1 MRYHPKMQRLPL
13 VAGLAALSLILAACQ
28 GGSSGTARYLP
39 SSGLSSQQSVARG
52 IAPNGEA
59 QGELFSSCG
68 DHIRIVL
75 AGIVNCRFHE
85 VGGSPKD
92 LFSLKN
98 HTLGLILISPLSG
111 NRNTTF
117 TITALVI
124 GSGHFTVKDGK
135 GDRLVVTV
143 RVSLP

>member
-1 MRYHPKMQRLPL
+1 MQYHPKKQRLRL
-13 VAGLAALSLILAACQ
+13 VTGIAVLSLILAACH
-28 GGSSGTARYLP
+28 GASSGSAPYLP
-39 SSGLSSQQSVARG
+39 SSGMSSRQSLDRG
-52 IAPNGEA
+52 IVPNGEE

-85 VGGSPKD
+85 VGGSQKD
-92 LFSLKN
+92 VFTLKN
-98 HTLGLILISPLSG
+98 DTQGLILISPLSG

-117 TITALVI
+117 TITALVF

-143 RVSLP
+143 RVSLL